1 MELLGHTLEFIG
13 VILIAYTALRVHT
26 RVQKDHKIDNAVV
39 DEMKKERL
47 VGILGIV
54 LIVLGYVLQVHSKL

>member
-26 RVQKDHKIDNAVV
+26 RVQKDHKIDKAVIN
-39 DEMKKERL
+39 EMKKERL
-47 VGILGIV
+47 VGMSGIV
-54 LIVLGYVLQVHSKL
+54 LIVLGYVLQIPSKL